1 MALWKTMIHPKCF
14 SAEEW
19 VAYIKAAQNSEAM
32 KRFEKQWSPCEDC
45 LVLWGTAQGAKCIP
59 YEAKLLGQTALTLL
73 HRKGRI

>member
-32 KRFEKQWSPCEDC
+32 KRFEEIEYIHTTRRHRYKQ
-45 LVLWGTAQGAKCIP
+45 I
-59 YEAKLLGQTALTLL
+59 
-73 HRKGRI
+73 